1 VPGTRG
7 AGEQGF
13 AAAAS
18 NGKLARSRIH
28 KPLLAAEFGLVL
40 RSVQERMTLIVPRP
54 LQIHGYRLI
63 KTSHA
68 TATDVTKN
76 GLGVDES

>member
-40 RSVQERMTLIVPRP
+40 RSVQERMTLIVPWP